1 MMYYSKITIK
11 REPQMVS
18 YHKEF
23 DLGFDT
29 TLTIADLR
37 EYGVTDDNNFSIYQ
51 EENKRHTLYI
61 SGKRLETEEETKIR
75 VAKEE
80 AYMRGYEEYHK
91 NKNNKTET
99 K

>member
-1 MMYYSKITIK
+1 MYYSKISIK
-11 REPQMVS
+11 RQPQMVS

-23 DLGFDT
+23 DLGSDT

-37 EYGVTDDNNFSIYQ
+37 EYGVTDDNNFAIYQ

-61 SGKRLETEEETKIR
+61 SGQRLETKEETKIR
-75 VAKEE
+75 IEKDE
-80 AYMRGYEEYHK
+80 AYNKRYEEYHK
-91 NKNNKTET
+91 NKNNKAET